1 MLLCPKTDTIED
13 MKEPIKKKNILNLI
27 KYYSE
32 NNDAGF
38 RAEAYDIARYFNS
51 IGDTQLAEYIMA
63 VMSGANTFSPQEHS
77 DDMPYFVKVNT
88 NTVGALPLPA
98 AIESDIVGVMNS
110 IRHGVGIHKFLFE
123 GVPGTGKT
131 ESVKQIAS
139 ILDRCLYMIDFDSL
153 ISSRLGETQK
163 NISAVFEELRKLPH
177 PEGVIVLVDEID
189 AIALDRINSRDV
201 REMGRVTSSFLKAMD
216 GLDERIILIATTNL
230 YEQFDKALA
239 RRFDAVINFNRYSQ
253 DDLIN
258 SADAILSELLTRFK
272 LASRNVR
279 LFRKILAS
287 SDHLPYPGDLKN
299 IIKTSLAFS
308 DPGSEYDYLR
318 RIYEALND
326 TKQGEPDIKKLQ
338 KQGYTVRE
346 IEVITGTSKSQV
358 SRELSA

>member
-1 MLLCPKTDTIED
+1 